1 MFENE
6 IAINEFLHGWLAKA
20 LADVSD
26 AQWFEPGAGH
36 GHPPAWILG
45 HLAIC
50 GELGQMLLGGKVV
63 HENWLPLFGPGS
75 SDRVAADA
83 SLGKSVLHAAT
94 VSAYGE
100 LRKLAAA
107 ADAEHLKRPHGI
119 SLFDGTPIQT
129 IGHATSLLL
138 TNHFAFHLSQLSSCR
153 RAAGHKAIF

>member
-6 IAINEFLHGWLAKA
+6 IAINEFLQGWLAKV
-20 LADVSD
+20 LADVGD
-26 AQWFEPGAGH
+26 EAWFEPAAGH

-75 SDRVAADA
+75 SDRVAADTA
-83 SLGKSVLHAAT
+83 LGKAALHAANT
-94 VSAYGE
+94 EAYAA
-100 LRKLAAA
+100 LRKMAAA
-107 ADAEHLKRPHGI
+107 ADAEQMQRPHGLE
-119 SLFDGTPIQT
+119 LFAGTPIQT
-129 IGHATSLLL
+129 IGHVTTMLL

-153 RAAGHKAIF
+153 RAAGHQAIF